1 MQLASGMRTADED
14 LRGRQDRGQ
23 QQSGDPRDWVF
34 DLLDNPRYRGRLDVF
49 AGLDLTRRAG
59 CEQCLHALVTNEWD
73 YEALYHLGWCE
84 SCRKASFALGTDATP
99 SPRRMPYARR
109 AVWVVLAAGLVIAAP
124 LAGNH
129 FLDERNNV
137 ARGGSALPGTTTPA
151 NTNPTTT
158 PATTP
163 TTTPS
168 TTPTTTPRHR
178 RPRDDPTTTP
188 STTPTTTRPRRRSR
202 RSSPSRARART
213 KP

>member
-1 MQLASGMRTADED
+1 MKTYDAGK
-14 LRGRQDRGQ
+14 DRGQ

-34 DLLDNPRYRGRLDVF
+34 DLLENPRYRERLDVL

-137 ARGGSALPGTTTPA
+137 SRGGSALPGTTMPA

-168 TTPTTTPRHR
+168 TTPTTTP
-178 RPRDDPTTTP
+178 TTTP
-188 STTPTTTRPRRRSR
+188 STTPTTTSTTPTVPPIKPVPRSR
-202 RSSPSRARART
+202 SHQAV
-213 KP
+213 KPAALPKTT